1 MKRKEGNRKKS
12 AKQIGATEKELT
24 RVNRILQTLYQC
36 NHALVRAT
44 DEHELLQSV
53 CQILVEVGGI
63 RLVWVGVCDD
73 DPQKTVR
80 PVAMA
85 GFGLDYV
92 ENAKISWSDETE
104 RGRGPTGIAIRSGKP
119 YWAKDM
125 RADPTLAPWRDAA
138 VARGY
143 ASCVALPLIN
153 HGTRLG
159 VISLYAEQPNTF
171 NESSIEQY
179 TDLANNLAYGVTAL
193 RTREQRKRAEEAL
206 RNSEQRLLDI
216 VDNTA
221 AVIFVKDLELKY
233 LLINQ
238 EYERRYHVRRD
249 QVRGKT
255 DFDIHCREIA
265 ETVRAN
271 DREVIAAGK
280 PMQFEESVPA
290 DDGDRFYIASKF
302 LLRDSS
308 GRPYAV
314 CGIATDI
321 TLRKKTEL
329 ELRRT
334 EEAMLEAQ
342 AALTHVSRVT
352 AIGELAASITHELNQ
367 PLTGVISNS
376 HACLRWLEAT
386 PPNLEEGRQ
395 AVTRIL
401 RDGTRAAEVI
411 SKFRSLLRKTKV
423 EMAQVNINSAIEELV
438 ALVQPE
444 IRKNGVKLRVD
455 LDPALPS
462 VTGDRVLIQQVI
474 LNLLI
479 NAIEAVAPVERENR
493 KLQITSRRSDPG
505 TVLIAMSD
513 TGLGFGEQSFE
524 DISKAFFTTK
534 PNGMGMGLS
543 ISRSIVA
550 SHGGHL
556 WAELNPDRGAT
567 FQFTLP
573 IDAQEG
579 KDVKG
584 ER

>member
-1 MKRKEGNRKKS
+1 MKPNEGDPQEPAER
-12 AKQIGATEKELT
+12 AGATEKELT
-24 RVNRILQTLYQC
+24 RVNRILETLYQC

-44 DEHELLQSV
+44 DERELLQSV

-63 RLVWVGVCDD
+63 RMAWVGVCED

-85 GFGLDYV
+85 GHGLDYV
-92 ENAKISWSDETE
+92 ENAKISWSDETD
-104 RGRGPTGIAIRSGKP
+104 RGRGPTGIAIRTGRP
-119 YWAKDM
+119 YWAKDF

-138 VARGY
+138 VAQGY
-143 ASCVALPLIN
+143 ASCVALPLIM

-159 VISLYAEQPNTF
+159 VMNLYAGKPNAF
-171 NESSIEQY
+171 NERSIQQY
-179 TDLANNLAYGVTAL
+179 TDLANNLAYGLTAL
-193 RTREQRKRAEEAL
+193 RTQEHRKCAEEAL

-216 VDNTA
+216 VDNTT

-233 LLINQ
+233 LLINK

-249 QVRGKT
+249 HIRGKT
-255 DFDIHCREIA
+255 DFDIHPRQIA
-265 ETVRAN
+265 EAVRAN
-271 DREVIAAGK
+271 DREVIASGEPK
-280 PMQFEESVPA
+280 QFEEWVPA
-290 DDGDRFYIASKF
+290 DDGDRFYLSSKF

-308 GRPYAV
+308 GQPYAV

-321 TLRKKTEL
+321 TLRIETEL

-334 EEAMLEAQ
+334 EQAMREAQ
-342 AALTHVSRVT
+342 AALTHVTRVT
-352 AIGELAASITHELNQ
+352 ALGELAASITHELNQ

-376 HACLRWLEAT
+376 QACLRWIETT
-386 PPNLEEGRQ
+386 PPNLEEVRQ
-395 AVTRIL
+395 GVERTL

-411 SKFRSLLRKTKV
+411 TKVRSLLRKTTT
-423 EMAQVNINSAIEELV
+423 EMASLNINDAIQEVV
-438 ALVQPE
+438 ALAQPE
-444 IRKNGVKLRVD
+444 VRKNQVRLRVD
-455 LDPALPS
+455 LDPALPP
-462 VTGDRVLIQQVI
+462 VTGDRVLLQQVI

-493 KLQITSRRSDPG
+493 QLQISSHRSDPG
-505 TVLIAMSD
+505 TVLIAVSD
-513 TGLGFGEQSFE
+513 TGIGFGEKSFE

-543 ISRSIVA
+543 ISRSIVT

-556 WAELNPDRGAT
+556 WAESNPDHGAT

-573 IDAQEG
+573 LDAQEN
-579 KDVKG
+579 
-584 ER
+584 R

>member
-1 MKRKEGNRKKS
+1 MKPKAGDQKKA
-12 AKQIGATEKELT
+12 AKRVDTTEKELT

-63 RLVWVGVCDD
+63 RMAWVGVCDD
-73 DPQKTVR
+73 DPQKTIR

-92 ENAKISWSDETE
+92 ENARISWSDETE
-104 RGRGPTGIAIRSGKP
+104 RGRGPTGIAIRTGKP

-125 RADPTLAPWRDAA
+125 QGDPTLAPWRDAA

-143 ASCVALPLIN
+143 ASCVALPLIT

-159 VISLYAEQPNTF
+159 VISLYAERKNTF

-179 TDLANNLAYGVTAL
+179 TDLANNLAYGVAAL
-193 RTREQRKRAEEAL
+193 RTQDQRTRAEEAL
-206 RNSEQRLLDI
+206 RNSEQRLQDI
-216 VDNTA
+216 VDNTT

-238 EYERRYHVRRD
+238 EYERRYPIQRD

-255 DFDIHCREIA
+255 DFDIHSREIA
-265 ETVRAN
+265 ETLRAN
-271 DREVIAAGK
+271 DRQVIAAGK
-280 PMQFEESVPA
+280 PIQFEECVPA
-290 DDGDRFYIASKF
+290 DDGDQFYIASKF

-308 GRPYAV
+308 GKPYAI

-321 TLRKKTEL
+321 TLRRRAEL

-334 EEAMLEAQ
+334 EEAMREAQ
-342 AALTHVSRVT
+342 SALTHVSRVT
-352 AIGELAASITHELNQ
+352 AVGELAASITHELNQ

-376 HACLRWLEAT
+376 HACLRWLGAT

-411 SKFRSLLRKTKV
+411 SKVRSLLSKTKV
-423 EMAQVNINSAIEELV
+423 EMVPVNINDAINEVVGL
-438 ALVQPE
+438 AQPE

-455 LDPALPS
+455 LDATLPS
-462 VTGDRVLIQQVI
+462 VNGDRVLLQQLI

-479 NAIEAVAPVERENR
+479 NAIEALAPVEREDR
-493 KLQITSRRSDPG
+493 KLQISSQRLDPA
-505 TVLIAMSD
+505 TVLIAVSD
-513 TGLGFGEQSFE
+513 TGRGLGEQSFE

-534 PNGMGMGLS
+534 PDGIGMGLS
-543 ISRSIVA
+543 ISRSIVT
-550 SHGGHL
+550 SHGGNL
-556 WAELNPDRGAT
+556 WAEPNPDRGAT

-573 IDAQEG
+573 FDTVES
-579 KDVKG
+579 K
-584 ER
+584 